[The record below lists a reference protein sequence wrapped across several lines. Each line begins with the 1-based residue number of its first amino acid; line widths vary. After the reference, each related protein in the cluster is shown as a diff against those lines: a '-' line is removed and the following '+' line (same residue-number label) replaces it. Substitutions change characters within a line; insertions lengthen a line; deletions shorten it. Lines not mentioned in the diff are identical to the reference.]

1 MSKDPYVNYMQYN
14 HYPTMGYNDIAEKM
28 QDQGALDNA
37 NKYFKEQY
45 PEMESMQAPPEFE
58 KGTVAKM
65 AVESGAKGAL
75 KGAGLG
81 AKIGSFIPLPPGV
94 GTGAGAAIGA
104 AAGAVIGTAAGWLK
118 GSKLKKEAASDAKEF
133 KADAAKKEVAKKA
146 SEANRYRM
154 EQVQKQ
160 SDYMKTLSSG
170 KLR

>member
-28 QDQGALDNA
+28 QDQGTLDNA
-37 NKYFKEQY
+37 NNYFKEQY

-65 AVESGAKGAL
+65 ALASAGKGAL

-81 AKIGSFIPLPPGV
+81 AKIGSFIPLPPGI

-104 AAGAVIGTAAGWLK
+104 GVGAVIGTASGWLK
-118 GSKLKKEAASDAKEF
+118 GSKLKKAAESDAAEF
-133 KADAAKKEVAKKA
+133 KASKAK
-146 SEANRYRM
+146 SEASAKERDYRM
-154 EQVQKQ
+154 GQAQKQ
-160 SDYMKTLSSG
+160 ADYMKTLSSG